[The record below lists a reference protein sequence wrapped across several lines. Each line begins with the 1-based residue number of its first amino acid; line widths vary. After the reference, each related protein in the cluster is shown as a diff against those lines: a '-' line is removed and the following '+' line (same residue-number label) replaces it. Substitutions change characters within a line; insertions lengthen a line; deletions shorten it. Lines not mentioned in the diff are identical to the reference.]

1 MAKAKAKQP
10 EIEVT
15 PPLPPR
21 PSNTNSRLRR
31 SADLFR
37 ADIEKALADGAKLN
51 KMVLRLTLSDAS
63 EIKRDRT
70 LKTEDISFKDGVM
83 RFLGVKVEQGGV
95 TTSRL
100 DPDGSSPPA

>member
-1 MAKAKAKQP
+1 MAKAKTKQP

-15 PPLPPR
+15 PPLPAR
-21 PSNTNSRLRR
+21 PANTQSRLRR
-31 SADLFR
+31 SADIFR

-63 EIKRDRT
+63 EIKRDRN
-70 LKTEDISFKDGVM
+70 LAVSDISFKDGVM

-95 TTSRL
+95 TSSRL
-100 DPDGSSPPA
+100 DPDGTGGV